1 MFTLDQIKTI
11 HGRVKSGADFPQYVQ
26 DLNQLGMQY
35 YDYYVADGHHRYVGH
50 DGFTLTSPPANEP
63 LPVAAQGSAAQL
75 TQALTIHQRGQTD
88 YPTFCRQAAE
98 AGVEK
103 WTVDMQHLTYTYY
116 DRQGNVLVA
125 EAIPEP
131 R

>member
-1 MFTLDQIKTI
+1 MFTLDQIKAI
-11 HGRVKSGADFPQYVQ
+11 HARVKSGADFPQYVQ
-26 DLNQLGMQY
+26 DLKQLGLLH
-35 YDYYVADGHHRYVGH
+35 YDYYVADGHHRYVGS
-50 DGFTLTSPPANEP
+50 DGFTLTSPPATES
-63 LPVAAQGSAAQL
+63 LPVADQGSTAQL
-75 TQALTIHQRGQTD
+75 AHALTIHQQGQTD
-88 YPTFCRQAAE
+88 YPSFCRQAAE

-103 WTVDMQHLTYTYY
+103 WTVDMQHLTCTYY